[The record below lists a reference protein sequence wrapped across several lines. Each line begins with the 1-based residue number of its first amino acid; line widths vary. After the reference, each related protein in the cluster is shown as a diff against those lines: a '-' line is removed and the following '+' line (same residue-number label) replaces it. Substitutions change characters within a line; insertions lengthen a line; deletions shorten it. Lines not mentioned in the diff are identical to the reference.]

1 MDADFDAPATS
12 KNEYD
17 SNDEENERLMELFGV
32 WSKIAAN
39 DLSAW
44 VSMWVTDV

>member
-1 MDADFDAPATS
+1 MDADFDAPTRS

-17 SNDEENERLMELFGV
+17 SNNEENERLVELFGV